1 MYNSENNIR
10 SEDISRC
17 NLILSEF
24 GIYVGYDSGTDI
36 YPTIKVYKK
45 VLTDTS
51 YELILLDDIEF
62 KIEFL
67 VSGGE
72 KRLDF
77 IFSNLDISEIKNTFI
92 FQKNLPSYEKLD
104 INPNLVDIDFDISSK
119 KLSIFG
125 KISNIIG
132 YLVVF
137 LRSYDLSQK
146 VWGFDGS
153 DELFLPKFNIG
164 DHVTTKNDVLEMRVI
179 GYSLGNNGDLLYKCL
194 EIESEF
200 PNVVSEIGV
209 DSLQY
214 SRSHKI
220 EQIINNLP
228 NNQ

>member
-1 MYNSENNIR
+1 MFVYNSENNIR
-10 SEDISRC
+10 SEDISKC

-24 GIYVGYDSGTDI
+24 GIYVGHDSGSDI
-36 YPTIKVYKK
+36 YPTIKVYQR
-45 VLTDTS
+45 VLTNTS
-51 YELILLDDIEF
+51 YELVLIDDIDF

-72 KRLDF
+72 KRFDF
-77 IFSNLDISEIKNTFI
+77 IFSNLDTSEIKNTFI

-104 INPNLVDIDFDISSK
+104 INPNLVDIDFDRSSK

-164 DHVTTKNDVLEMRVI
+164 DHVTTKNCVLEMRVI
-179 GYSLGNNGDLLYKCL
+179 GYSLGKDGDLFYKCL
-194 EIESEF
+194 ELETEF
-200 PNVVSEIGV
+200 PNVVSEI
-209 DSLQY
+209 DEESLQY

-220 EQIINNLP
+220 GQIFNNY
-228 NNQ
+228 

>member
-92 FQKNLPSYEKLD
+92 FQRNLPSYEKLD

-194 EIESEF
+194 EIETEF

>member
-10 SEDISRC
+10 SEDISKC

-24 GIYVGYDSGTDI
+24 GIYVGHDSGSDI
-36 YPTIKVYKK
+36 YPTIKVYQG

-51 YELILLDDIEF
+51 YELVLIDDIDF

-72 KRLDF
+72 KRFDF
-77 IFSNLDISEIKNTFI
+77 IFSNLDTSEIKNTFI
-92 FQKNLPSYEKLD
+92 FQKNIPSYEKLN
-104 INPNLVDIDFDISSK
+104 INPTLVEIDFNRSSK

-132 YLVVF
+132 YLVIF

-153 DELFLPKFNIG
+153 GELFLPKFNIG
-164 DHVTTKNDVLEMRVI
+164 DHVTTKNDILEMRVI
-179 GYSLGNNGDLLYKCL
+179 GYSLGKDGSLFYKCL
-194 EIESEF
+194 ELETEF
-200 PNVVSEIGV
+200 PNVVSEI
-209 DSLQY
+209 DEESLQY

-220 EQIINNLP
+220 GQIFNNY
-228 NNQ
+228 

>member
-24 GIYVGYDSGTDI
+24 GIYVGYDSGSDI

-45 VLTDTS
+45 AMTNTS
-51 YELILLDDIEF
+51 YDLVLIDDIDF
-62 KIEFL
+62 RVEFL
-67 VSGGE
+67 VSGGD
-72 KRLDF
+72 KRFDF

-92 FQKNLPSYEKLD
+92 FQNNIPSYEKLS
-104 INPNLVDIDFDISSK
+104 INPSLVEINFDRPSK

-146 VWGFDGS
+146 IWGLDESG
-153 DELFLPKFNIG
+153 ELFLPKFNIG
-164 DHVTTKNDVLEMRVI
+164 DHVSTKDCVLEMRVI

-200 PNVVSEIGV
+200 PNIVSEIGV